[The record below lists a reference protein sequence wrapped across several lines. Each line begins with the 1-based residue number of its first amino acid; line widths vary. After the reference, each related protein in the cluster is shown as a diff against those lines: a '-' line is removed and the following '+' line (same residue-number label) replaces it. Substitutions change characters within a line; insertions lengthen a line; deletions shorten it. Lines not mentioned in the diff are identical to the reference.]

1 MDILKFN
8 KADYRAYPSISR
20 AHYNQQVIS
29 SRTLRRRRGRSN
41 CFVCCSR
48 LGIVALLLFPL
59 PLRAQD
65 VPGDG
70 GRLVL
75 VLPFEN
81 RSGNT
86 SLDWIGESFP
96 TTINQ
101 RLNSADFLTI
111 TRDDRMFAL
120 DHLGLP
126 LDFKPSRATTI
137 RIAQTLDADYVIVG
151 SFTTHGTAPDLHIE
165 AQAQVL
171 NMSALR
177 LGAPIPDSAPLGRLL
192 DMENGL
198 AWNLAR
204 QMDPAYNVSQTTFLA
219 ASAGLPLNAFEN
231 YVRGLVDRNPAEAMQ
246 HLANAVQLQSNYAA
260 AILAL
265 GKMQYANEQYEQAAA
280 TLATLPEGDPLALEA
295 GFYRGLALFNSGK
308 YADAEKAFAFV
319 AASLPLSEVL
329 NNEAVAASRQ
339 NKDAGA
345 LFQRASSVDP
355 QDADYHFNLAVTLYR
370 RKDYGGAQHE
380 VLQAIELQ
388 PGDTEAVALRDHIVT
403 AAKAPSSAQSQAQID
418 AAKDA
423 FDPLERIRRTYSEAS
438 FRQAAFQL
446 DEVRAMRMAAL
457 PPAERSAQFTQLG
470 NDYLAQ
476 GLVPEAEHQ
485 FRSAL
490 AADQHN
496 ADAHAGLARLEKQSG
511 YVDDARKEA
520 TLSLQLRPNVPADL
534 VLAQIELDA
543 GHPAVAAEYVSHA
556 LNISPNDTAALGMER
571 ALEARGQRLP

>member
-1 MDILKFN
+1 
-8 KADYRAYPSISR
+8 
-20 AHYNQQVIS
+20 VIS
-29 SRTLRRRRGRSN
+29 SRTLR
-41 CFVCCSR
+41 
-48 LGIVALLLFPL
+48 LAVAALIFFLPCI
-59 PLRAQD
+59 PLRAQEI
-65 VPGDG
+65 PGGG

-81 RSGNT
+81 RSGNP

-151 SFTTHGTAPDLHIE
+151 SFTTHGTVPDLHIE

-171 NMSALR
+171 KMSELR

-192 DMENGL
+192 DLENGL
-198 AWNLAR
+198 AWSLAR
-204 QMDPAYNVSQTTFLA
+204 KMDPAYNVSQTTFLA
-219 ASAGLPLNAFEN
+219 ASAGLQLNAFED
-231 YVRGLVDRNPAEAMQ
+231 YVRGLVDRTPADAMK
-246 HLANAVQLQSNYAA
+246 HLADAVQLQPNYAA

-265 GKMQYANEQYEQAAA
+265 GKMQYANELYEQAAI
-280 TLATLPEGDPLALEA
+280 TLAKLPAGDSLALEA

-308 YADAEKAFAFV
+308 YADAEKAFDFV
-319 AASLPLSEVL
+319 GASLPLPEVI
-329 NNEAVAASRQ
+329 NNEAVTASRQ

-345 LFQRASSVDP
+345 LFQRASSADP
-355 QDADYHFNLAVTLYR
+355 LDADYHFNLAVTLYR
-370 RKDYGGAQHE
+370 RKDYTGAQRE
-380 VLQAIELQ
+380 VLQAIQLQ
-388 PGDTEAVALRDHIVT
+388 PGDTEAVALRDHIAA
-403 AAKAPSSAQSQAQID
+403 AAKAPPSTQTQAQMD
-418 AAKDA
+418 AATDA

-438 FRQAAFQL
+438 FRQASFQL
-446 DEVRAMRMAAL
+446 DQMRAMRMAAL
-457 PPAERSAQFTQLG
+457 PPAERAAQLTQLG

-476 GLVPEAEHQ
+476 GLIPEAEHQ
-485 FRSAL
+485 FRSAI

-496 ADAHAGLARLEKQSG
+496 AAAHAGLARLEKQGG

-520 TLSLQLRPNVPADL
+520 TLSLQLSPNAPANL

-543 GHPAVAAEYVSHA
+543 GNLAVSAEYVAHA
-556 LNISPNDTAALGMER
+556 LKLAPNDTAAQGMKR
-571 ALEARGQRLP
+571 ALEARGQKLP

>member
-1 MDILKFN
+1 
-8 KADYRAYPSISR
+8 
-20 AHYNQQVIS
+20 VIS
-29 SRTLRRRRGRSN
+29 SRTLRRAA
-41 CFVCCSR
+41 F
-48 LGIVALLLFPL
+48 ALLLFL
-59 PLRAQD
+59 TWIPLRAQN
-65 VPGDG
+65 VPGGG

-81 RSGNT
+81 RSGDP

-151 SFTTHGTAPDLHIE
+151 SFTTSGTAPDLHIE
-165 AQAQVL
+165 AQTQVL

-177 LGAPIPDSAPLGRLL
+177 LSAPIPDSAPLGRLL
-192 DMENGL
+192 DLENGM

-204 QMDPAYNVSQTTFLA
+204 QMDPAYNVSLTTFLA
-219 ASAGLPLNAFEN
+219 ASAGLQLNAFED
-231 YVRGLVDRNPAEAMQ
+231 YVRGLVDRTPADAMQ
-246 HLANAVQLQSNYAA
+246 HLTKAVQLQPNYAA

-265 GKMQYANEQYEQAAA
+265 GKMQYANEQYEQAAV
-280 TLATLPEGDPLALEA
+280 TLANLPEGDSLALEA

-308 YADAEKAFAFV
+308 YAGAEQAFAFV
-319 AASLPLSEVL
+319 AASLPLPEVI

-345 LFQRASSVDP
+345 LFQRASSADP

-370 RKDYGGAQHE
+370 RKDYSGAQRE
-380 VLQAIELQ
+380 VEQAIDLQ
-388 PGDTEAVALRDHIVT
+388 PSDTEAVALRDHIAV
-403 AAKAPSSAQSQAQID
+403 AAKAPPSAQTQAQID
-418 AAKDA
+418 AAGDA

-438 FRQAAFQL
+438 FRQASFQL
-446 DEVRAMRMAAL
+446 DQMRAMRMAAL
-457 PPAERSAQFTQLG
+457 PPAERSAQLTQLG
-470 NDYLAQ
+470 NDYLTQ

-490 AADQHN
+490 AADEHN

-520 TLSLQLRPNVPADL
+520 TLSLQLSPNVAANL

-543 GHPAVAAEYVSHA
+543 NNPAVAAEYVSHA
-556 LNISPNDTAALGMER
+556 LKIAPNDTAALGMER
-571 ALEARGQRLP
+571 ALEARGQKLP